1 MMGLVIV
8 DVHVLEGLAHAG
20 DHPRQVLDV
29 AHLLDLLDLLV
40 EVPEG
45 VLVPGHLLAELAGLL
60 LVELLLRL
68 LHEGNDIA
76 HAQDP
81 VRDAGGMEHVQRLH
95 LLAGGDELDGLA
107 DDSLDGQGRAAA
119 GVAVHLGEDDAVE
132 VQAVVEGLRR
142 LHGVLAGHRVHD
154 EQRLRGLDGLVQGGN
169 LVHQLLVHG
178 QAAGGIDDDHAV
190 ALGLRLPDGVLRD
203 LDRILLTV
211 LGVHRHAD
219 ALAEHFQ
226 LLDGGRAERV
236 AGREEHLH
244 AALGLDV
251 QGQLAGERGLTG
263 TVQTRDQHDAGI
275 PLHIDVL
282 RLRAHEL
289 RELVVHDLDH
299 HLLRLHRRQHVRADG
314 LVLHAVAEVLRH
326 LVAHVR
332 VQQGLADV
340 LYGLRHIDLGD
351 LPFTLQYL
359 ERPLQSLAQI
369 LKHSLFGFIL
379 QR

>member
-1 MMGLVIV
+1 
-8 DVHVLEGLAHAG
+8 
-20 DHPRQVLDV
+20 
-29 AHLLDLLDLLV
+29 
-40 EVPEG
+40 
-45 VLVPGHLLAELAGLL
+45 
-60 LVELLLRL
+60 
-68 LHEGNDIA
+68 
-76 HAQDP
+76 
-81 VRDAGGMEHVQRLH
+81 MEHVQRLH

-107 DDSLDGQGRAAA
+107 DDGLDGQGRAAA

-190 ALGLRLPDGVLRD
+190 ALGFRLADGVLGD
-203 LDRILLTV
+203 LDRILLAV

-219 ALAEHFQ
+219 ALAQHLQ
-226 LLDGGRAERV
+226 LLDGGGTERV

-275 PLHIDVL
+275 PLHVDVL

-340 LYGLRHIDLGD
+340 LDGLRHIDFGD
-351 LPFTLQYL
+351 LSFTLQYL

-369 LKHSLFGFIL
+369 LKHNVYLALSCKDSHFPENKKG
-379 QR
+379 RTRRVRP